1 MCFTKSAPVIVTQP
15 KDPVVQ
21 HEADASLT
29 KNSKSQLSHE
39 FNENV
44 KTSAFAQN
52 IKTSALGLD
61 EQAKTQKKTLLGE

>member
-29 KNSKSQLSHE
+29 KNSKSQLSHG

-44 KTSAFAQN
+44 KTSAF
-52 IKTSALGLD
+52 GLD